1 MTSEPPQQRT
11 FPAEA
16 VRIGDADQIQSRRS
30 VMSAAAYEAGQFRTM
45 CWANRVPSLGMMK
58 HEFSSRTGRSREPWP
73 NGGCV
78 GPGTMRDEMRP
89 SHEAVPWQEGTRT
102 MGNAGH
108 HVGARGAQAPVEVG
122 AWSGFCSTRAP
133 FQSQP
138 FRILKNPHPTFLR
151 NLGESLF
158 IATVSFVKSRSRR
171 SRSEV
176 EVRLEKHSLCKRKCQ
191 DNLYLSNPVST
202 VFTSRAHL

>member
-73 NGGCV
+73 NGGS
-78 GPGTMRDEMRP
+78 MSDEMRP
-89 SHEAVPWQEGTRT
+89 SHGRREPERWGRGAPRWSPRSP
-102 MGNAGH
+102 
-108 HVGARGAQAPVEVG
+108 GARGSRCLERLLFHTCPIPIPAL
-122 AWSGFCSTRAP
+122 S
-133 FQSQP
+133 
-138 FRILKNPHPTFLR
+138 HP
-151 NLGESLF
+151 
-158 IATVSFVKSRSRR
+158 
-171 SRSEV
+171 
-176 EVRLEKHSLCKRKCQ
+176 
-191 DNLYLSNPVST
+191 
-202 VFTSRAHL
+202 

>member
-16 VRIGDADQIQSRRS
+16 VRIGDVDQIQRRRS

-73 NGGCV
+73 NGGCA

-89 SHEAVPWQEGTRT
+89 SHGRREPERWGTRGAT
-102 MGNAGH
+102 LEPAEPRRPWKSVPGAASVP
-108 HVGARGAQAPVEVG
+108 HVPHSNLSPFASLKIP
-122 AWSGFCSTRAP
+122 TR
-133 FQSQP
+133 
-138 FRILKNPHPTFLR
+138 
-151 NLGESLF
+151 LF
-158 IATVSFVKSRSRR
+158 
-171 SRSEV
+171 
-176 EVRLEKHSLCKRKCQ
+176 
-191 DNLYLSNPVST
+191 
-202 VFTSRAHL
+202 